1 MYDSL
6 RLAAGGGL
14 RGLAEKV
21 KQAENTLSLRGA
33 SCATVPYSQ
42 IGTYLATKTLETV
55 KYMKAAAPQRS
66 DVEISCTRTGFTYDA
81 LYGGVTEK
89 VHRLSLNPENW
100 DVKLL
105 KAAKIGEIAKPLYER
120 CAEWLANNDEIIRK
134 NIATLQRELD
144 SYDPIEAPNT
154 VLGRVFKEL
163 VKIIEDPN
171 LGIYFAAGIMKGI
184 GNGEAQTYTLD
195 SVLQGIKTTTTSK
208 RDAAQR
214 QQPYR
219 KKMLDEAQEI
229 LINSGEGPFSG
240 IKKKKENY
248 LKEVEAFYQNLMD
261 IATYGKM
268 LDMLTVI
275 QRNMED
281 LNRDY
286 FKKYVRI
293 FDELFATF
301 EDNAEFFANHE
312 TTDKYYTWSIVDIS
326 SIEESLNGIVEE
338 YVMRDEAGNHIA
350 PDLVREMN
358 LMMLRNQGS
367 WLDEKEEKINYLFSE
382 FIWQQFQDA
391 MIKTMKE
398 FL

>member
-6 RLAAGGGL
+6 RLASGGGL
-14 RGLAEKV
+14 RGLTEKV
-21 KQAENTLSLRGA
+21 KQAENPLSLRGA
-33 SCATVPYSQ
+33 SRTVVPYSQ
-42 IGTYLATKTLETV
+42 IGTYLATKTLEAV
-55 KYMKAAAPQRS
+55 KYMKAAAPQKS
-66 DVEISCTRTGFTYDA
+66 DVETFCTRTGFTYEA
-81 LYGGVTEK
+81 LYGGVNEK
-89 VHRLSLNPENW
+89 VSRLSINPENW

-105 KAAKIGEIAKPLYER
+105 KAAKIGEITKPLYEK
-120 CAEWLANNDEIIRK
+120 CEEWMSNNDGIISK

-144 SYDPIEAPNT
+144 SYDLIEDPNT
-154 VLGRVFKEL
+154 VLGKVFKEL
-163 VKIIEDPN
+163 VRIIEDPN

-184 GNGEAQTYTLD
+184 ENGEAQTYTLD
-195 SVLQGIKTTTTSK
+195 SVLQGIKEKATSK
-208 RDAAQR
+208 RDAAQE
-214 QQPYR
+214 QQPHR
-219 KKMLDEAQEI
+219 RMKLEEAQEI
-229 LINSGEGPFSG
+229 LINSRESPFSR
-240 IKKKKENY
+240 IKQKKANY

-301 EDNAEFFANHE
+301 EDNTEFFAKHE
-312 TTDKYYTWSIVDIS
+312 TTDKYYTWSRVDIT

-338 YVMRDEAGNHIA
+338 YVMRDETGNHIA

-382 FIWQQFQDA
+382 FIREQFQDA

>member
-6 RLAAGGGL
+6 RLASGGGL
-14 RGLAEKV
+14 RGLTEKV

-66 DVEISCTRTGFTYDA
+66 DVEIFCTRTGFTYEA
-81 LYGGVTEK
+81 LYGGVNEK
-89 VHRLSLNPENW
+89 VSRLSINPENW
-100 DVKLL
+100 DVKML
-105 KAAKIGEIAKPLYER
+105 KAAKIGEITKPLYEK
-120 CAEWLANNDEIIRK
+120 CEEWMANNNGIIRK
-134 NIATLQRELD
+134 NIATLQQELD
-144 SYDPIEAPNT
+144 SYDPIEAPDT
-154 VLGRVFKEL
+154 VLGKVFKEL
-163 VKIIEDPN
+163 VKIIEDSN

-195 SVLQGIKTTTTSK
+195 SVLQGIKEETTYR

-261 IATYGKM
+261 IATYDKM

-286 FKKYVRI
+286 FEKYVRI

-312 TTDKYYTWSIVDIS
+312 MKDKYYTWSIVDIA
-326 SIEESLNGIVEE
+326 SISDTLDTMVQA
-338 YVMRDEAGNHIA
+338 YVQRDERGNRIA
-350 PDLVREMN
+350 PKLVRGMN
-358 LMMLRNQGS
+358 SMMLRNQGS

-382 FIWQQFQDA
+382 FIREQFQDA